1 MRKRIAALLATFALA
16 FCLPIC
22 TPAAFAASAFD
33 QGGSSM
39 AAAGIES
46 DVTYNAGNL
55 FAVMHPVSNTDIE
68 NDLSWVGQTLDATK
82 VNVGTTGHGSILAAG
97 QSITLKN
104 V

>member
-1 MRKRIAALLATFALA
+1 MMKERFMRKRIAALLATFALA

-46 DVTYNAGNL
+46 DVTYNCL
-55 FAVMHPVSNTDIE
+55 LYTS
-68 NDLSWVGQTLDATK
+68 DA
-82 VNVGTTGHGSILAAG
+82 ADE
-97 QSITLKN
+97 
-104 V
+104 

>member
-68 NDLSWVGQTLDATK
+68 ERSVLGRANPRCE
-82 VNVGTTGHGSILAAG
+82 
-97 QSITLKN
+97 QSQRRYFGPW
-104 V
+104 